1 MEMKWLFAAPTP
13 AQLSAYLAEEQEE
26 NALADA
32 GLFRTLTPAQRAAA
46 QKAGI
51 EERVESV
58 YPVCAMTEQRLR
70 ERNPWL
76 FVDFWMLPFDGSTVE
91 RLQKRSAEQVRAHQ
105 SLRSV
110 FLFPEGERPVQAVLQ
125 DYPPV
130 FFCEDRSS
138 DGDDT
143 EELSGKQKTYLGR
156 LVRYDLACP
165 PELTRGPLYRLRLI
179 RTGKD
184 RAILYRM
191 FSHTLLDAQSAI
203 GMLDELLDSGA
214 IRPDDRRMG
223 GLFAHLLHGTRDEAE
238 AYWSELFDGHLTPL
252 PAPEEKRLERSFRT
266 LKAREGVPRERLP
279 ACCRERG
286 VTVAAAL
293 HFCLGRALLSLTG
306 EASCAFL
313 SVSGGRNGG
322 NMELMGNFT
331 YPFPFVYKR
340 GDSLRDCQEQLVR
353 AAAYA
358 WVWSLPGRVPFPL
371 EEKNALFLDVIN
383 PYERGTGHR
392 GLSINK
398 AVDRIGM
405 KAAFLQGERQAAKWV
420 YGMAIQHDVW
430 TGYLCTGC
438 FNPSLVDE
446 GFAAKL
452 LKALSR
458 ELKAWLGNCQ
468 SISGKAGA
476 VSRPRRGRETCPG
489 LFAILRKLSAISG
502 LKEGEA

>member
-1 MEMKWLFAAPTP
+1 
-13 AQLSAYLAEEQEE
+13 
-26 NALADA
+26 
-32 GLFRTLTPAQRAAA
+32 
-46 QKAGI
+46 
-51 EERVESV
+51 
-58 YPVCAMTEQRLR
+58 
-70 ERNPWL
+70 
-76 FVDFWMLPFDGSTVE
+76 
-91 RLQKRSAEQVRAHQ
+91 
-105 SLRSV
+105 
-110 FLFPEGERPVQAVLQ
+110 VQAVLR

-130 FFCEDRSS
+130 FFYEDRSS
-138 DGDDT
+138 DGDAA
-143 EELSGKQKTYLGR
+143 EALSGKQKTYLGR
-156 LVRYDLACP
+156 LVRYDLTCP
-165 PELTRGPLYRLRLI
+165 PELTRGPLYRVRLI
-179 RTGKD
+179 RTGED
-184 RAILYRM
+184 RAVLYWLI
-191 FSHTLLDAQSAI
+191 SHTLLDGQSMM
-203 GMLDELLDSGA
+203 GMWGELLDSGA
-214 IRPDDRRMG
+214 VMPDDREMG
-223 GLFAHLLHGTRDEAE
+223 RYFTRLLHGARDEAE
-238 AYWSELFDGHLTPL
+238 AYWSELFDGRLTAL
-252 PAPEEKRLERSFRT
+252 PAPVEKGMKSSVRS
-266 LKAREGVPRERLP
+266 LKAGGGTLWRRLS

-468 SISGKAGA
+468 
-476 VSRPRRGRETCPG
+476 
-489 LFAILRKLSAISG
+489 
-502 LKEGEA
+502 